1 MDAIKTFMR
10 RMERLGITIELS
22 VNYPWVYIKK
32 INGRVIKEKYLGN
45 HGFTI
50 AFLPIKDGQSIKFTD
65 IGVVFNLI
73 RKYVNKNKSHSN

>member
-1 MDAIKTFMR
+1 MDMLDVFMR
-10 RMERLGITIELS
+10 RMGKLGIKIELS
-22 VNYPWVYIKK
+22 ANYPWVYIKK
-32 INGRVIKEKYLGN
+32 INGMVVKEKYLGN

>member
-10 RMERLGITIELS
+10 RMERLGIMIELS

-32 INGRVIKEKYLGN
+32 INGMVVKERYLGN

-50 AFLPIKDGQSIKFTD
+50 AFLPIKDGQSINFTD
-65 IGVVFNLI
+65 TGVIFNLI

>member
-1 MDAIKTFMR
+1 MDAIKTFMG

-32 INGRVIKEKYLGN
+32 INGRVVKEKYLGN

-50 AFLPIKDGQSIKFTD
+50 AFLPIIDGQKTELTD
-65 IGVVFNLI
+65 IGIVFDLI
-73 RKYVNKNKSHSN
+73 RKYLKR